1 MKWYCLLPQ
10 PKEAEDELLGNASS
24 TLRPSRIAGSAQ
36 SVLKQQ
42 EELIEKKAGLVGS
55 PSGSNSEP
63 RDTLSTIV
71 LDSANTD

>member
-55 PSGSNSEP
+55 PSEP